1 MTKAIKCGYLLRY
14 KRRLFSR
21 YWREEF
27 MVLYEDSTVAWFK
40 NKSRSEP
47 EGCLLLRDAPQLMAI
62 GEYTMRVPHRPAS
75 LPHGYT
81 LKQLMAFGT
90 ANRQKVHW
98 FVAKSEDEINDW
110 MTAISNTLPLP
121 PGLPVYSGV
130 DESTSN
136 VYETI
141 DSQHEKTPAAMITPS
156 ALAHSQSY
164 AQKMTTTGA
173 VVKQHQLQ
181 PQQQQSCSS
190 EPLDSS
196 SSSAATKPNFNSVG
210 EIATGVMLAGCV
222 TSWGWGY
229 GLGWQEPVKHLFSSS
244 SYMDM
249 GYGQGYQ
256 DTMDPYTYSSMHG
269 WSHPE
274 FSADDGAQHYYDTNC
289 GDHDFD
295 MDFGG
300 DFGF

>member
-75 LPHGYT
+75 LPSGCT

-98 FVAKSEDEINDW
+98 FVAKSEDEINEW

-121 PGLPVYSGV
+121 PGLPIYSGV
-130 DESTSN
+130 DETTSN
-136 VYETI
+136 VYESI
-141 DSQHEKTPAAMITPS
+141 DLQHEKATEAAMTTPS
-156 ALAHSQSY
+156 TLVPSQSY
-164 AQKMTTTGA
+164 MQKMSANGA
-173 VVKQHQLQ
+173 VVKQLPHQQLQ
-181 PQQQQSCSS
+181 QQQQQQQQSSGS
-190 EPLDSS
+190 TEPLGA
-196 SSSAATKPNFNSVG
+196 SSAVTKPNFNSVG

-229 GLGWQEPVKHLFSSS
+229 GLGWQEPVKHLFK
-244 SYMDM
+244 
-249 GYGQGYQ
+249 GKKRG
-256 DTMDPYTYSSMHG
+256 
-269 WSHPE
+269 
-274 FSADDGAQHYYDTNC
+274 
-289 GDHDFD
+289 
-295 MDFGG
+295 
-300 DFGF
+300 